1 MKVIFASA
9 NYWDSPIQVG
19 DQHLARLFL
28 SRGWQV
34 CYLST
39 PISPLHLV
47 RWGRPS
53 FQNRLR
59 NYRHGGEID
68 AVTACWHYVPGTLC
82 APYPAPFLN
91 SEWVTDNWMRFTLP
105 SLRKLLAQKGFEAV
119 DLIHI
124 RDPRYRTLLDLIPHQ
139 KSVFRL
145 ADNDA
150 GFAGQ
155 TAAAHKAQRKLA
167 QGVDMVVYTATTLRP
182 VVEQLSPKRSWFLP
196 NGVEFHRFAQASR
209 QLPPEYEDIAAPIAV
224 YVGSMDE
231 WFDFELVNRAAAALP
246 KIVFALIGPDE
257 LARKRLRS
265 SPNVKILGR
274 KSKEEVPR
282 YLYNATVGIIP
293 FDVANHARL
302 VDYINPIKLYEY
314 LACGLPVV
322 ATDWA
327 ELRALQSPAYLSQN
341 ATAFIENLRAVT
353 ECGRMERDT
362 LVEFARSYDN
372 AGRFEQFLAQLDLD
386 LHRTS

>member
-1 MKVIFASA
+1 MKVIFAAA

-28 SRGWQV
+28 SKGWQV

-39 PISPLHLV
+39 PISPFHLV
-47 RWGRPS
+47 RWNQPS

-68 AVTACWHYVPGTLC
+68 AVTTCWHYVPGTWC

-105 SLRKLLAQKGFEAV
+105 SLRHMLAQKGFEAV

-124 RDPRYRTLLDLIPHQ
+124 RDPRYRKLLELIPHR

-155 TAAAHKAQRKLA
+155 TAATHAAQRKLA
-167 QGVDMVVYTATTLRP
+167 HAVDMVVYTATTLRS
-182 VVEQLSPKRSWFLP
+182 VVDELSPKRSWFLP
-196 NGVEFHRFAQASR
+196 NGVEFGRLVHASR

-246 KIVFALIGPDE
+246 GIVFALIGPDE
-257 LARKRLRS
+257 LARKRLLPA
-265 SPNVKILGR
+265 PNVKILGR

-293 FDVANHARL
+293 FDVVNHTRL

-322 ATDWA
+322 ATEWA
-327 ELRALQSPAYLSQN
+327 EVRALRSPAYLSPSG
-341 ATAFIENLRAVT
+341 TAFIENLRAVV
-353 ECGRMERDT
+353 EEGQVAKET
-362 LVEFARSYDN
+362 LVEFARGFDN
-372 AGRFEQFLAQLDLD
+372 AGRFEQFLAQLELD
-386 LHRTS
+386 SGCTS